1 MYTLDVEQLS
11 EEWFAARC
19 GIPTASNFDKIV
31 TSKGA
36 PSTQSKQYMYKLAG
50 ETIIGIKEE
59 SYQNAAMQRGI
70 EIEPE
75 ARGLYELMND
85 VEVDLV
91 GLCYPDEHR
100 DFSCSPDGLVGEE
113 GGLEIKCPL
122 IHTHV
127 EYLLNGKLPKKYVQQ
142 VQGSMLISG
151 RKWWDFMSYYP
162 GLKPLVVRVERD
174 EKFIAKLKSE
184 LDTFCNE
191 LKAVVQKLKE
201 L

>member
-19 GIPTASNFDKIV
+19 GIPTGSNFDKIV
-31 TSKGA
+31 TSRGA

-59 SYQNAAMQRGI
+59 TYQNAAMQRGI

-127 EYLLNGKLPKKYVQQ
+127 EYLLNGKLPTKYVQQ

-184 LDTFCNE
+184 LDKFCNE